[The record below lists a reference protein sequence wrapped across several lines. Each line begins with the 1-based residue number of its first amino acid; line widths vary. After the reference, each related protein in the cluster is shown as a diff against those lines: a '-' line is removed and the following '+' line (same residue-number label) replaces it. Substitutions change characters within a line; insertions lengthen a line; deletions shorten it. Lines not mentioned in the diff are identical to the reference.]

1 MKCHALGLII
11 PPNFAGMYPRSR
23 HVSPSKKKTTP
34 TLGILN
40 ISDVVIVLASRSHMG
55 GTTLETLQNALA
67 KLSELK
73 GENFA
78 ILCLLICLI
87 KSLPIDKRES
97 FENDFEKE
105 IELIRVEW
113 LNSNISDHFVTG
125 LENTLTVIR
134 LLLSSGL

>member
-1 MKCHALGLII
+1 
-11 PPNFAGMYPRSR
+11 
-23 HVSPSKKKTTP
+23 
-34 TLGILN
+34 
-40 ISDVVIVLASRSHMG
+40 MG